1 MYSIDL
7 ESKNLKGAKSG
18 KMFLLSSSGKV
29 PYEASAF
36 APNFLIPP
44 TEILDI
50 GYYQLTFSYLENNRL
65 QAPYDT
71 NCIDYKSFMNVS
83 SSIECFTKCTNDM
96 VKKYFGKGHF
106 IAITYNT
113 DDKVDPRDDTRD
125 EDRIINQDE
134 IDDESTAELLNQLEE
149 RCVERCSRMDCNQRY
164 TITQVFS
171 DPNDVNITI
180 KYIVSSPQEPFVT
193 IGAIP
198 RLELLEYLIFI
209 LSSTSIWFGFH
220 ILMLDPRKLGW
231 IPNEGKTDCQK
242 KCGFC
247 EVTRRRLLR
256 GINQTFNQSR
266 SPSILI
272 SRCSQSE

>member
-7 ESKNLKGAKSG
+7 EGKHLKGAKSG

-36 APNFLIPP
+36 APTFLIPP

-50 GYYQLTFSYLENNRL
+50 GYYQLTFSSLENHRL
-65 QAPYDT
+65 KAPYDT
-71 NCIDYKSFMNVS
+71 NCVDYKSFMNVS

-113 DDKVDPRDDTRD
+113 VDTSD
-125 EDRIINQDE
+125 ENRIINQDE
-134 IDDESTAELLNQLEE
+134 IDDESTAEFLNELEE

-171 DPNDVNITI
+171 DPNNDNVTI

-198 RLELLEYLIFI
+198 RLELLEYLIFV
-209 LSSTSIWFGFH
+209 LSSASIWFGFH
-220 ILMLDPRKLGW
+220 ILMLDPSKLGW
-231 IPNEGKTDCQK
+231 ISNEENTDCRK
-242 KCGFC
+242 KCDFC
-247 EVTRRRLLR
+247 EVTRKRLLR

-272 SRCSQSE
+272 SQCSQSK